1 MATRERV
8 RSWLGTHANTPSGHA
23 WGAVLLADY
32 DELSET
38 LERYGKQATEAVHGA
53 LGNPVTALTA
63 AAVRGDTRAVTM
75 LLDAGAAPEEI
86 GSGHEIATPLAWAI
100 EADSLGCVRLLLA
113 ALQKAGI
120 SQPEDEDWSDMA
132 VVHHDYIAHPDPDIL
147 RALLEHGARATQ
159 GALCRSVSHG
169 LRQIVELLLDHDA
182 DPNGRD
188 ERTGETP
195 LGWCVSTLGGT
206 ADRKDTTGPAML
218 TLLLGRSADP
228 KSPCGDPGMRQPP
241 VLVAAIEA
249 GAAWAIQQL
258 IDAGADVEQAR
269 DYVRRHGL
277 ETSREKTALD
287 ALRAII

>member
-32 DELSET
+32 DELGET

-53 LGNPVTALTA
+53 LGHPVTALTA
-63 AAVRGDTRAVTM
+63 GAVRGDTRAVTM
-75 LLDAGAAPEEI
+75 LLDAGAAPEEK
-86 GSGHEIATPLAWAI
+86 GSGHQIASPLAWAI

-113 ALQKAGI
+113 ALRQAGI

-147 RALLEHGARATQ
+147 RALLEHGAK

-169 LRQIVELLLDHDA
+169 LRQVVELLLDHDA

-195 LGWCVSTLGGT
+195 LGWCVSTL
-206 ADRKDTTGPAML
+206 ARLPQ
-218 TLLLGRSADP
+218 LGVENS
-228 KSPCGDPGMRQPP
+228 Q
-241 VLVAAIEA
+241 EA
-249 GAAWAIQQL
+249 
-258 IDAGADVEQAR
+258 
-269 DYVRRHGL
+269 
-277 ETSREKTALD
+277 
-287 ALRAII
+287 